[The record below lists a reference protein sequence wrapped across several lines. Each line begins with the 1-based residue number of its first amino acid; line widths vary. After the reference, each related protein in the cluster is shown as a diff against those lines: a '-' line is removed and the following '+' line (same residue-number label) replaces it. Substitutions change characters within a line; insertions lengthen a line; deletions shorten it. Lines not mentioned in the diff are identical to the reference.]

1 MLSFSKFNESKSAPL
16 YHGTSFKPLTFQN
29 KGFWEGGAGSILL
42 QGYIAPSNNGYVS
55 ASRDL
60 HYMKQIHGWECYF
73 ILDQEKISNRQKIVP
88 TDWHMG
94 GSVPDDPTQE
104 MGDRHPNYSK
114 SESEEAIK
122 GKVLISNATTLVV
135 QKSFWDK
142 FAGPMTTR
150 EKGYEEE
157 ISNGVNPGIF
167 DNLLYSHRMK
177 DVKKFKALLK
187 KYSIKLEVKKYNH
200 V

>member
-16 YHGTSFKPLTFQN
+16 YHGTNFKPLTFQN
-29 KGFWEGGAGSILL
+29 KGFWEGGAGSILS

-60 HYMKQIHGWECYF
+60 KFTKAVHGWECYF
-73 ILDQEKISNRQKIVP
+73 ILDQEKISHRQKIVP

-94 GSVPDDPTQE
+94 GSVPDDPDQQA
-104 MGDRHPNYSK
+104 GDRHAHYSR

-135 QKSFWDK
+135 QKNFWDN
-142 FAGPMTTR
+142 FAGPMTQS
-150 EKGYEEE
+150 EKEYEEDLP
-157 ISNGVNPGIF
+157 NVPAGLYDG
-167 DNLLYSHRMK
+167 LLYKDRMK

-187 KYSIKLEVKKYNH
+187 KYGIKLEVKKYNH